1 MGRDMGGRFG
11 REEAWVHLWLI
22 LADLRQK
29 TTKFCKAV
37 ILQLKKKRYIVRNH
51 THNHTLK
58 QERALSHTFVK
69 NVNWYSSL
77 GK

>member
-37 ILQLKKKRYIVRNH
+37 ILQLKKTVI
-51 THNHTLK
+51 
-58 QERALSHTFVK
+58 Q
-69 NVNWYSSL
+69 L
-77 GK
+77 GTIHIITP